1 MRHVGDRLAHVSQ
14 KLVMRS
20 RDLILKERFL
30 SARQNSFAGQNLSVG
45 ESRRT
50 LICET
55 GKWDTPFL
63 TQAARLQIER
73 VWKKKIEQVDKEKV
87 RTSVGE
93 RVKLLGIGKLRQYAN
108 EIFV

>member
-1 MRHVGDRLAHVSQ
+1 MCCSAVFLFRARSALVISTTMRHVGDRLAHVSQ
-14 KLVMRS
+14 KLFIKS
-20 RDLILKERFL
+20 RDLRFL
-30 SARQNSFAGQNLSVG
+30 AARQNLFDG

-73 VWKKKIEQVDKEKV
+73 VWKKKIEKVDKEKV

-93 RVKLLGIGKLRQYAN
+93 
-108 EIFV
+108 